1 MPYTRENLAN
11 LYNIASEEVEKTLLA
26 CDLPLEQSE
35 YNDGEIDGRF
45 KVIRRYFDEG
55 KVQSYEAAIDLLKQ
69 ELVSQGQPEPNG
81 KGKKSS
87 KAKQKPSPDNNGPE
101 TSSLPPSREQIIQ
114 QIQSLMEQAGGLSG
128 EEFAQLLPDLANQR
142 QAELIE
148 MFDRGLLARL
158 SNMAE
163 TGELEQIVRQTSAG
177 KKSLSRIPSL
187 FLEVE
192 VVEELPPSS
201 PRLLSE
207 SSDSKSSS

>member
-1 MPYTRENLAN
+1 MYQKNELLVNLSPEQGIAILQACSLSEVEEYTDDEADRFKEARALVEQGKT
-11 LYNIASEEVEKTLLA
+11 YEEVA
-26 CDLPLEQSE
+26 VHFQ
-35 YNDGEIDGRF
+35 
-45 KVIRRYFDEG
+45 
-55 KVQSYEAAIDLLKQ
+55 KQ
-69 ELVSQGQPEPNG
+69 QGQPETNS
-81 KGKKSS
+81 KGKKSA
-87 KAKQKPSPDNNGPE
+87 KTKQKAAQNDESEPP
-101 TSSLPPSREQIIQ
+101 LPAPSREQIME
-114 QIQSLMEQAGGLSG
+114 QIHQLVTQAGGLSA
-128 EEFAQLLPDLANQR
+128 EEFAQLLPALANQR

-177 KKSLSRIPSL
+177 KKSLPKIPSL
-187 FLEVE
+187 FMEVE